1 MDCKHMPSVS
11 SSPRTLD
18 RRRFLAL
25 CAKLSALLAAPAA
38 AARAWAGDVEE
49 RANLK
54 PLFEAEGVVGTFVL
68 HDPVAGR
75 TITVDG
81 ERAARRYV
89 PASTFKIA
97 NSLIAL
103 ETGVVKDE
111 SEIIPY
117 GGKPQPF
124 KAWEKDMSMREAIAA
139 SAVPIYQEIA
149 RRVGLERY
157 GDWLQRLDYG
167 NRRTDAALETF
178 WLDGPLEISAVE
190 QARFVTALAQQ
201 KLPASARSQ
210 GIVRDILRLESS
222 GGRTLY
228 GKTGWR
234 ISSTPQLGWWTGWV
248 EHGSKLA
255 AFSLNIDM
263 PSPEDVRKR
272 VPLGKAILAKLEVL

>member
-1 MDCKHMPSVS
+1 MTSKSMLPVASE
-11 SSPRTLD
+11 TNALD

-25 CAKLSALLAAPAA
+25 SAALTTALAAPGQSYADAA
-38 AARAWAGDVEE
+38 EE
-49 RANLK
+49 RADLRQ
-54 PLFEAEGVVGTFVL
+54 LFQEHGVAGTFVL
-68 HDPVAGR
+68 YEPAASK

-111 SEIIPY
+111 SEVIPY
-117 GGKPQPF
+117 GGKPQPI

-139 SAVPIYQEIA
+139 SNVPIYQEIA

-157 GDWLQRLDYG
+157 RDWLERLGYG
-167 NRRTDAALETF
+167 NRRTDTALETF

-190 QARFVTALAQQ
+190 QARFVAALAQQ
-201 KLPASARSQ
+201 TLPASTRSQ
-210 GIVRDILRLESS
+210 SIVRDILRLESS
-222 GGRTLY
+222 GDRTLY

-234 ISSTPQLGWWTGWV
+234 FSSRPQLGWWTGWV
-248 EHGSKLA
+248 ERGTRPI
-255 AFSLNIDM
+255 AFALNIDIL
-263 PSPEDVRKR
+263 SPEDAAKR
-272 VPLGKAILAKLEVL
+272 VAIGKAMLSKLEVL

>member
-1 MDCKHMPSVS
+1 MESTSMPRVPSTNRS
-11 SSPRTLD
+11 LD
-18 RRRFLAL
+18 RRTFLAL
-25 CAKLSALLAAPAA
+25 CAAFSTAPPAVGPSYAADA
-38 AARAWAGDVEE
+38 EE
-49 RANLK
+49 RADLK
-54 PLFEAEGVVGTFVL
+54 QLFEAQGVAGTFVL
-68 HDPVAGR
+68 YDPAAER
-75 TITVDG
+75 TTTVGG

-111 SEIIPY
+111 REIIPY

-124 KAWEKDMSMREAIAA
+124 KVWEKDMSMREAIAV

-157 GDWLQRLDYG
+157 RDWLERLGYG

-190 QARFVTALAQQ
+190 QARFVAALAQQ
-201 KLPASARSQ
+201 KLPVSIRSQ
-210 GIVRDILRLESS
+210 SIVRDILRLESS
-222 GGRTLY
+222 GDRALY

-234 ISSTPQLGWWTGWV
+234 GSITPQLGWWTGWV
-248 EHGSKLA
+248 ERGPRPV
-255 AFSLNIDM
+255 AFALNIDM
-263 PSPEDVRKR
+263 ASSHDAPKR
-272 VPLGKAILAKLEVL
+272 VAIGKALLSTLRVF

>member
-1 MDCKHMPSVS
+1 MKFTRMLPASRS
-11 SSPRTLD
+11 TGALD

-25 CAKLSALLAAPAA
+25 GAAFSTALAAPGNAHAA
-38 AARAWAGDVEE
+38 GVEE
-49 RANLK
+49 RADLRQ
-54 PLFEAEGVVGTFVL
+54 LFQAQGVAGTFAL
-68 HDPVAGR
+68 YDPAADR

-111 SEIIPY
+111 NEVIPY

-157 GDWLQRLDYG
+157 RDWLARLDYG
-167 NRRTDAALETF
+167 NHRTDTALETF
-178 WLDGPLEISAVE
+178 WLDGPLEISAME
-190 QARFVTALAQQ
+190 QARFAAALAQG
-201 KLPASARSQ
+201 KLPVSARSQ

-222 GGRTLY
+222 SDRTLY

-234 ISSTPQLGWWTGWV
+234 FSSTPQLGWWTGWV
-248 EHGSKLA
+248 ERGTHPV

-263 PSPEDVRKR
+263 ASADDAPKR
-272 VPLGKAILAKLEVL
+272 VVIGKAILAKLEVL